1 MTRFRQSEERG
12 AGTEHADRCRRGGAA
27 GELAGRLPERVVPS
41 QAVDGRRKTHRE
53 RPVGMPGLPARGGHM
68 SEPGK
73 TDATD
78 GLKSQLDK
86 APELLAAARAQVDAY
101 LRRRD
106 EVERSDHEEFL
117 AYLSEKQAQAQIQA
131 LAEPPSELPAEDGEA
146 NPPPMWM
153 TRRGVFEAAAAT
165 AIVGE
170 AGLLGYRAVAN
181 GAAASLGLGPTPANA
196 ATAQAQAAPI
206 TRELIDSKASFDG
219 QGLGKWIA
227 LLPTK
232 LGGGC
237 YALDLNTNRV
247 LASIWYW
254 NYGDFNPISHHLCA
268 FPSADPYDGFEFVN
282 STQGGKTALIFGIP
296 TNITDPAPGFNIYR
310 VRYDGAQMQ
319 LMENVSE
326 ATGLGL
332 GVHVTINPKDA
343 QSYFV
348 TDGQKDIAACF
359 DRTTSQVKAALKFD
373 WKANSSQLAR
383 AWQDGGVLKIYRI
396 YPDAGTGKYDY
407 LGTKGLKID
416 WEMVP
421 MGELF
426 VEEGTL
432 PGSDPM
438 GLSGA
443 DGTIWHPTGR
453 WAATV
458 VRLCGGIA
466 ILDAEKN
473 FEPAA
478 FLQFNSGSPEQYEVV
493 RIDDDHW
500 EVTFDKIHS
509 PGHEIGFSPDGRF
522 LCMMNNLR
530 ENNCGVFDSSDP
542 DPRNWKKI
550 AHVEDPL
557 WRGKYPNPFHM
568 VFSLDA
574 KKLYLSV
581 LHPSPAAS
589 GVMVVDTDTW
599 TIRKEIQG
607 IGPDL
612 QTPAITYD
620 GKFVLVPFSGFQRLS
635 SGIAVIDTR
644 TDELIGILPSSGG
657 HHDCVIVPTELEHM
671 KHTRSCTL

>member
-1 MTRFRQSEERG
+1 
-12 AGTEHADRCRRGGAA
+12 
-27 GELAGRLPERVVPS
+27 
-41 QAVDGRRKTHRE
+41 
-53 RPVGMPGLPARGGHM
+53 M
-68 SEPGK
+68 SELDK
-73 TDATD
+73 TEATSGRKAPTDLNLEPLDAT
-78 GLKSQLDK
+78 
-86 APELLAAARAQVDAY
+86 RAQIDAY
-101 LRRRD
+101 LTRRN
-106 EVERSDHEEFL
+106 EVVRSDHEEFQD
-117 AYLSEKQAQAQIQA
+117 YLREKQARA
-131 LAEPPSELPAEDGEA
+131 LAAQPLLPLAPLPEEA
-146 NPPPMWM
+146 PAPTRL
-153 TRRGVFEAAAAT
+153 TRRNVFKAAAAT
-165 AIVGE
+165 ALIAETGV
-170 AGLLGYRAVAN
+170 LGYHAVQSGALDAVGLGTTPA
-181 GAAASLGLGPTPANA
+181 GAATPGP
-196 ATAQAQAAPI
+196 QAAPI
-206 TRELIDSKASFDG
+206 TRELIDSRASFDG
-219 QGLGKWIA
+219 KGLGKWVA
-227 LLPTK
+227 VLPTK

-254 NYGDFNPISHHLCA
+254 NYGDFNPIAHHLCA
-268 FPSADPYDGFEFVN
+268 FPSADPYHSFEFVN
-282 STQGGKTALIFGIP
+282 STQGGKNALIYGIP
-296 TNITDPAPGFNIYR
+296 TNITEPAPGFNIYR

-326 ATGLGL
+326 TTGLGL

-383 AWQDGGVLKIYRI
+383 AWQDGGVLTIYRI
-396 YPDAGTGKYDY
+396 YPDSVTGKYDY
-407 LGTKGLKID
+407 LGTKGQKID

-432 PGSDPM
+432 PGDDPM
-438 GLSGA
+438 GLTGA
-443 DGTIWHPTGR
+443 DGTIWHPSGR

-466 ILDAEKN
+466 ILDAENN
-473 FEPAA
+473 FAPAA
-478 FLQFNSGSPEQYEVV
+478 FLQFNTASQDQYDVVEVAED
-493 RIDDDHW
+493 RW

-530 ENNCGVFDSSDP
+530 ENNCSVFDSSDP

-568 VFSLDA
+568 VFSLDS

-581 LHPSPAAS
+581 LHPAPAAS

-599 TIRKEIQG
+599 TIKKEIQG

-635 SGIAVIDTR
+635 SGIAVIETA
-644 TDELIGILPSSGG
+644 TDNLIGILPSSGG
-657 HHDCVIVPTELEHM
+657 HHDCVIVPTEMEHM

>member
-1 MTRFRQSEERG
+1 
-12 AGTEHADRCRRGGAA
+12 
-27 GELAGRLPERVVPS
+27 
-41 QAVDGRRKTHRE
+41 
-53 RPVGMPGLPARGGHM
+53 M
-68 SEPGK
+68 SELDK
-73 TDATD
+73 SDAT
-78 GLKSQLDK
+78 GNPKPHLDIN
-86 APELLAAARAQVDAY
+86 PEPLATTRMQIDAY
-101 LRRRD
+101 LARRD
-106 EVERSDHEEFL
+106 EVVRSDHDEFQD
-117 AYLSEKQAQAQIQA
+117 YLREKQARA
-131 LAEPPSELPAEDGEA
+131 LATQMLPPPAEPIETKEA
-146 NPPPMWM
+146 DPSSARL
-153 TRRGVFEAAAAT
+153 TRRGIFKAAAAT

-170 AGLLGYRAVAN
+170 AGYLGYQAVSS
-181 GAAASLGLGPTPANA
+181 GALQSVGLGGATANA
-196 ATAQAQAAPI
+196 AGAQAQSAPI
-206 TRELIDSKASFDG
+206 ARELIDSRSNFDG
-219 QGLGKWIA
+219 QGLGKWVA

-232 LGGGC
+232 MGGGT

-268 FPSADPYDGFEFVN
+268 FPSADPYHTFEFVN
-282 STQGGKTALIFGIP
+282 STQGGKNSLIYGIP
-296 TNITDPAPGFNIYR
+296 TNITEPGPGFNIYR

-326 ATGLGL
+326 TTGLGL
-332 GVHVTINPKDA
+332 GVHVCVNPGDA

-373 WKANSSQLAR
+373 WKANSTQLAR
-383 AWQDGGVLKIYRI
+383 AWQDGGTLKIYRI
-396 YPDAGTGKYDY
+396 YPDAATGRYDY
-407 LGTKGLKID
+407 LGTKGQKID

-432 PGSDPM
+432 PGDDPM
-438 GLSGA
+438 GLTGA
-443 DGTIWHPTGR
+443 DGTIWHPSGR

-473 FEPAA
+473 FEPVA
-478 FLQFNSGSPEQYEVV
+478 FLQFNTNSQDQYEVV
-493 RIDDDHW
+493 KTADDAW

-530 ENNCGVFDSSDP
+530 ENNCSVFDSSDP

-568 VFSLDA
+568 VFSIDS

-635 SGIAVIDTR
+635 SGIAVIDTA
-644 TDELIGILPSSGG
+644 TDNLIGILPSTGG
-657 HHDCVIVPTELEHM
+657 HHDCVIIPTELEHM